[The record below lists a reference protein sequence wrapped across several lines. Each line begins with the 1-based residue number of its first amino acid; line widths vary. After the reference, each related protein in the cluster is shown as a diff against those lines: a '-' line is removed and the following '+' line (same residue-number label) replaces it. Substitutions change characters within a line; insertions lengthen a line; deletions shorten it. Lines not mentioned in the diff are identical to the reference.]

1 MKEDS
6 ENRPFVNVS
15 IRKISRTEEKY
26 FGFIEMVNGLHMV
39 RVIAEILNIILYK
52 KIKRGIKIK
61 IKLGPDRVSQM
72 D

>member
-39 RVIAEILNIILYK
+39 GVIAEILNIILC
-52 KIKRGIKIK
+52 KIKRAIKIK
-61 IKLGPDRVSQM
+61 IKLGPDRVS
-72 D
+72 